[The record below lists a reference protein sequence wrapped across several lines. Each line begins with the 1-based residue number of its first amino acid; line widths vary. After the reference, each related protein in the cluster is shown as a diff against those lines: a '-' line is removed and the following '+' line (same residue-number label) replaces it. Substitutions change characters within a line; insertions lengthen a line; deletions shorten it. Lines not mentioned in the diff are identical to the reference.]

1 LNAPLLESPHRLLQ
15 QQLVLKATTG
25 QKQLPKPQIS
35 GELANHLGEGE
46 VKTQGNG
53 AGRNPSG
60 EIRDHPIEQRTPIQ
74 LPWRLP

>member
-1 LNAPLLESPHRLLQ
+1 MLQ

-25 QKQLPKPQIS
+25 QNHLANPQIP
-35 GELANHLGEGE
+35 GELANRFGEGQ

-53 AGRNPSG
+53 AGRHPSG
-60 EIRDHPIEQRTPIQ
+60 EIREHPIEQRTPIQ